1 MEGSNG
7 ATVKIMNKRFGS
19 PEAMAR
25 SRNNEMDLSQVDLND
40 RANATALE
48 IPETSMMRKDITQI
62 MDCKNELR
70 PVSPPQA
77 LREYQIFKNFEDP
90 EFYNEGSNIDKI
102 VDELE
107 KMDKF
112 ASIKWDE
119 QVLAIKDTSV
129 VADATSKE

>member
-90 EFYNEGSNIDKI
+90 EFYNEGSNIGMIYVFTAKI
-102 VDELE
+102 TR
-107 KMDKF
+107 M
-112 ASIKWDE
+112 SG
-119 QVLAIKDTSV
+119 VLR
-129 VADATSKE
+129 

>member
-1 MEGSNG
+1 M
-7 ATVKIMNKRFGS
+7 
-19 PEAMAR
+19 
-25 SRNNEMDLSQVDLND
+25 
-40 RANATALE
+40 
-48 IPETSMMRKDITQI
+48 
-62 MDCKNELR
+62 
-70 PVSPPQA
+70 SPPQA

-119 QVLAIKDTSV
+119 QVLAIKDTSL
-129 VADATSKE
+129 VADANGKE